1 MDGRRS
7 RRSLITAFLISITP
21 FANADGVFAISEINM
36 LGIKHKCYAIEKDEK
51 IYTPKHCLSSNSST
65 LIVNTISNP
74 IKAYS
79 VNEIEKSRN
88 KDLAI
93 IKLDQPP
100 KGEYNQRVVSCS
112 SRDLNQTFFLHSCTS
127 LKKGDSGSL
136 ISDESNKPLGMHL
149 GLIYYNGN
157 YFGIG
162 LKYGSIDTTM
172 TYE

>member
-1 MDGRRS
+1 MDGWRG
-7 RRSLITAFLISITP
+7 RRSLITAFLITMTP

-51 IYTPKHCLSSNSST
+51 IYTPKHCLSSKGNT

-74 IKAYS
+74 IKGYL
-79 VNEIEKSRN
+79 VNKIEKSKN

-93 IKLDQPP
+93 IKIDQPP
-100 KGEYNQRVVSCS
+100 KGEYSQRVLSCS
-112 SRDLNQTFFLHSCTS
+112 SQDLNQNFFLHSCTT

-162 LKYGSIDTTM
+162 LKYDSIDTTM
-172 TYE
+172 NYE